1 MSHLLPMRRTRLVPL
16 VLAGVTG
23 LAFTLTAAGGAQ
35 AQPTSSSSAS
45 SLYIVQM
52 AGAPLATYRGGV
64 VGFPATRPAHGHRLN
79 AHTSWAT
86 AYSAHL
92 HSTQNAVLARA
103 DVDTSKVAYHYST
116 VVNGV
121 AARLTATEAM
131 KLRATPGV
139 VNVWK
144 SRIVTIKSDPT
155 KDFLGLTGS
164 KGVWQKQF
172 GGDANAGNGVIVGDI
187 DTGFWPESPS
197 WAPLSEPRSDDSTI
211 AANFHGTCQP
221 GANNG
226 TFPPVTCNNKVIG
239 ARYFDAAGL
248 SNNNP
253 GEFKS
258 PRDFDGHGDHTGST
272 AAGDLV
278 KNITVSGIGGL
289 GDAEGVAPG
298 ARVSVYKVLY
308 ESRDGTTA
316 QGSDADI
323 VAAINQAVS
332 DGVNVINFS
341 VGDNVDSFGMEELSF
356 LNAAAAGVFVSA
368 AAGNAGP
375 GASTVDNAMPWET
388 TDAAGT
394 FDKAFTKTLTLGS
407 GATFTGIGVG
417 PAVPSSP
424 LIDSPNAG
432 LATASTT
439 AATLCFS
446 TATNGGTP
454 ALDPAKVAG
463 KIVLCQRGS
472 NARVDKSLA
481 VKEAGGVGMILW
493 NPSPNSLDA
502 DFHSVPSIAVDT
514 ATGQAVKS
522 YIAGTASPTA
532 SLTAGVATTVEAPTV
547 AGFSSRGPSPSSGG
561 DLLKPDIM
569 APGVSVIAAVAPPNH
584 NGNLYDVESGTSMA
598 APHIAGVAA
607 LLMSKH
613 PDWTPME
620 IKSAMMTTANP
631 KTTLGNPIAGT
642 PFDFGSGEVNPAGA
656 FDPGLVYDSGTVEWL
671 QYLCGIGVPL
681 FFSDGSTTCDRF
693 GTIDP
698 SDLNYPT
705 IAIGALTGSET
716 VIRTVTNISDKS
728 GNYGLKVSAPAGFKV
743 SVSTEHFVI
752 KPGQQE
758 TYTVTIT
765 RTTAP
770 LNAYAFGSLTWTDQ
784 RGHSVRSAIAVNPV
798 ALAAP
803 NAVSGTGTSGSAN
816 VALQTG
822 YNGTLTAA
830 AQGLVNST
838 VTPLSLTVDPNV
850 KFDPNAPA
858 TSDRTGRVDT
868 VVPAGTKVAQ
878 FATFGSDYPAGTDVD
893 IFLYRVSGSNLS
905 LVGQSSGG
913 TASENITLTNPT
925 AATYA
930 LFVDLFAT
938 PGGGTAPLTVLPN
951 TWVLPPTNA
960 GNFTASP
967 ASQSVVS
974 TGTPSVTLSWSG
986 LAAGG
991 HWLGRV
997 EYGDGTNVIGSTLV
1011 RVDS

>member
-1 MSHLLPMRRTRLVPL
+1 MSHLLRTRRRSRFVPL
-16 VLAGVTG
+16 VVAGVSALV
-23 LAFTLTAAGGAQ
+23 LALAAAGGAQ
-35 AQPTSSSSAS
+35 AQPAPSSATA
-45 SLYIVQM
+45 LYIVQM
-52 AGAPLATYRGGV
+52 AGAPVATYTGNV
-64 VGFPATRPAHGHRLN
+64 TGFPATRPSAGHRFN
-79 AHTSWAT
+79 AHSAHAT
-86 AYSAHL
+86 AYASHL
-92 HSTQNAVLARA
+92 RSTQNSVLTRA
-103 DVDTSKVAYHYST
+103 GVKTNVVYHYTT
-116 VVNGV
+116 VLNGI
-121 AARLTATEAM
+121 AARLTQVQAM
-131 KLRATPGV
+131 KLQTTPGV
-139 VNVWK
+139 VSVWK
-144 SRIVTIKSDPT
+144 SRIVTAKSDPT
-155 KDFLGLTGS
+155 KDFLGLTGK

-172 GGDANAGNGVIVGDI
+172 GGDANAGNGIIVGDI

-197 WAPLSEPRSDDSTI
+197 WAPLPEPRSDDSII
-211 AANFHGTCQP
+211 ANNFHGTCDP
-221 GANNG
+221 GINNRA
-226 TFPPVTCNNKVIG
+226 FAPVTCNNKVIG
-239 ARYFDAAGL
+239 ARFFDAAGL
-248 SNNNP
+248 SNRNP

-258 PRDFDGHGDHTGST
+258 PRDFDGHGDHTAST

-308 ESRDGTTA
+308 ESADDTTS
-316 QGSDADI
+316 QGSDVDI
-323 VAAINQAVS
+323 VAAINQAVA

-341 VGDNVDSFGMEELSF
+341 VGDNVDGFGPDELAF

-394 FDKAFTKTLTLGS
+394 FDQAFTKTLTLGN
-407 GATFTGIGVG
+407 GATYTGIGVG
-417 PAVPSSP
+417 AAVPTSP
-424 LIDSPNAG
+424 LIDS
-432 LATASTT
+432 ATAGAAGASVT

-493 NPSPNSLDA
+493 NPTPNSLDA
-502 DFHSVPSIAVDT
+502 DFHAVPSIAVDT
-514 ATGQAVKS
+514 PTGTAVKA

-532 SLTAGVATTVEAPTV
+532 SLTAGVATKVEAPFV

-598 APHIAGVAA
+598 TPHIAGVAA

-620 IKSAMMTTANP
+620 IKSAMMTTAS
-631 KTTLGNPIAGT
+631 TTTNAGNPIAGT
-642 PFDFGSGEVNPAGA
+642 PFAFGSGEVQPAAA
-656 FDPGLVYDSGTVEWL
+656 FDPGLVYDSSEVDWL
-671 QYLCGIGVPL
+671 RYLCGIGIAL
-681 FFSDGSTTCDRF
+681 LFSDGSTTCDVL

-705 IAIGALTGSET
+705 IAVGGLTGSQT
-716 VIRTVTNISDKS
+716 VTRTVTNISS
-728 GNYGLKVSAPAGFKV
+728 TPGNYKLSVTAPAGISV
-743 SVSTEHFVI
+743 SVSTNHFAI
-752 KPGQQE
+752 QPGQQK
-758 TYTVTIT
+758 TYSVTLT
-765 RTTAP
+765 RTNAP
-770 LNAYAFGSLTWTDQ
+770 LNAYGFGSLTWTDQ
-784 RGHSVRSAIAVNPV
+784 AGHSVRSAIAVKPV

-803 NAVSGTGTSGSAN
+803 SNVSGTGTSGTATVS
-816 VALQTG
+816 LKTG
-822 YNGTLTAA
+822 YNGTLTAT
-830 AQGLVNST
+830 AQGLVKST
-838 VTPLSLTVDPNV
+838 VTSLSLTGDPSGTFNQS
-850 KFDPNAPA
+850 APA
-858 TSDRTGRVDT
+858 VSGRTGRVDT

-878 FATFGSDYPAGTDVD
+878 FATFASDYPAGTDVD
-893 IFLYRVSGSNLS
+893 IYLYRVTTSGLVEVALS
-905 LVGQSSGG
+905 AGG
-913 TASENITLTNPT
+913 TASENITLSNPT
-925 AATYA
+925 AGTYA

-938 PGGGTAPLTVLPN
+938 PGGGTQTLTVLPN
-951 TWVLPPTNA
+951 TWVLAPTND
-960 GNFTASP
+960 GNFTATP

-974 TGTPSVTLSWSG
+974 GGTSTVTLNWTG
-986 LAAGG
+986 LTPGG

-1011 RVDS
+1011 SVDS